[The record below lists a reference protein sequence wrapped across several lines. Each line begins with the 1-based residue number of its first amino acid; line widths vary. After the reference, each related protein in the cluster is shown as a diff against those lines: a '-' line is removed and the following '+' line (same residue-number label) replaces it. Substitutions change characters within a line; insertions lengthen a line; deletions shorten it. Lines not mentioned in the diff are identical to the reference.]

1 MVAYAGLL
9 TDGERALGIQTFL
22 LILPPKRNFMLK
34 ETLKE
39 LMAVEGY
46 PCVSVLLPTHRT
58 FPDNQQ
64 DPILLKNLIKEV
76 EERLLAEF
84 NKREAGPILGHLDL
98 MAQSIDHNYNLDGLA
113 LYASKDY
120 VRKVVLPFSVKA
132 RTVVDNTFATRDIIL
147 AFNRS
152 VHYYV
157 LVLTAEEAR
166 LYDGYRETLYPV
178 RHSGFPVST
187 FYKKGST
194 APKNAGGR
202 ENQVKEFFNRVDKLM
217 QQIHKTEALPIVV
230 VGVEKIV
237 AQFMEMADVKHM
249 YSAHLHGNHDHTTL
263 HDLGRMTWPL
273 VSDLLAQ
280 YRLGLLDTLKSAV
293 SAGKS
298 ASGLTEVWRMAHDG
312 RGELLLAEEGYSQG
326 VILDENDTP
335 VAVSDP
341 TAPRVIDDAVDEIA
355 EAVIRFGGQVAFV
368 PDGTLAEHARI
379 ALTLRY

>member
-1 MVAYAGLL
+1 
-9 TDGERALGIQTFL
+9 
-22 LILPPKRNFMLK
+22 MLK

-46 PCVSVLLPTHRT
+46 PCVSILLPTHRT

-76 EERLLAEF
+76 ETRLSAEF
-84 NKREAGPILGHLDL
+84 NKRETEAIVGYLNVMAG
-98 MAQSIDHNYNLDGLA
+98 SIDHNYNLDGLA
-113 LYASKDY
+113 LYAAKDY
-120 VRKVVLPFSVKA
+120 ARKVVLPFSVRA
-132 RTVVDNTFATRDIIL
+132 RTVVDRTFATRDLIM

-157 LVLTAEEAR
+157 LVLTSEEAR
-166 LYDGYRETLYPV
+166 LFEAYRETLYPV
-178 RHSGFPVST
+178 RHGGFPVEM

-217 QQIHKTEALPIVV
+217 QRAYNAESLPVVV
-230 VGVEKIV
+230 VGTERNV
-237 AQFMEMADVKHM
+237 ATFMEMADRKEM
-249 YSAHLHGNHDHTTL
+249 YAAHLHGNHDHTTP

-273 VSDLLAQ
+273 VSELAH
-280 YRLGLLDTLKSAV
+280 RHCMGMLDTLKSAV

-298 ASGLTEVWRMAHDG
+298 ASGLTQVWRMAHEG
-312 RGELLLAEEGYSQG
+312 RGDLLLAEEGYSQG
-326 VILDENDTP
+326 VILDENGTP
-335 VAVSDP
+335 IPVPDP
-341 TAPRVIDDAVDEIA
+341 TAPGVIDDAVDEIA
-355 EAVIRFGGQVAFV
+355 EAVIRYGGQVAFV
-368 PDGTLAEHARI
+368 PDGTLEEHARI

>member
-1 MVAYAGLL
+1 
-9 TDGERALGIQTFL
+9 
-22 LILPPKRNFMLK
+22 MLK

-46 PCVSVLLPTHRT
+46 PCVSVILPTHRT

-84 NKREAGPILGHLDL
+84 NKREVGSILGHLNV
-98 MAQSIDHNYNLDGLA
+98 MADSIDHNYNLDGLA

-120 VRKVVLPFSVKA
+120 VRKVALPFSVKA
-132 RTVVDNTFATRDIIL
+132 RTVVDNTFATRDLIL

-152 VHYYV
+152 VHYYA
-157 LVLTAEEAR
+157 LVLTSEEAR
-166 LYDGYRETLYPV
+166 LYDGYRETLYPI

-202 ENQVKEFFNRVDKLM
+202 ENQVKEFFNRTDKLM
-217 QQIHKTEALPIVV
+217 QQIHKTESLPIVL
-230 VGVEKIV
+230 VGTDRNV
-237 AQFMEMADVKHM
+237 AAYMEMADHKAM
-249 YSAHLHGNHDHTTL
+249 YVANLHGNHDHATP
-263 HDLGRMTWPL
+263 HDLGRLTWPL
-273 VSDLLAQ
+273 VSELLAE
-280 YRLGLLDTLKSAV
+280 YRLGLLETMKSAV

-312 RGELLLAEEGYSQG
+312 RGELLLAEEGYNQG

-335 VAVSDP
+335 IPVPDP

-368 PDGTLAEHARI
+368 PDGTLEKHARI
-379 ALTLRY
+379 ALALRY